1 MNQNHLDYM
10 KIALDYSSHALERNE
25 VPVGCIIVKDDLVIG
40 RGYNTRESE
49 KTALG
54 HAELMAIDEACK
66 TLGGWRLFGCT
77 LYVTLEPCPMCM
89 GAIINSRI
97 DTVVFG
103 AYDKKAGCC
112 GSVLQLADCGFN
124 HRPKIIAGVLEKDCS
139 KIISDFF
146 KKLRNKKE
154 CH

>member
-1 MNQNHLDYM
+1 MKQNDSYYM
-10 KIALDYSSHALERNE
+10 KLALEETANALERNE
-25 VPVGCIIVKDDLVIG
+25 VPIGCVIVKDDVIIG
-40 RGYNTRESE
+40 RGYNTRETA

-54 HAELMAIDEACK
+54 HAELMAIDEACN

-97 DTVVFG
+97 DNVVFG

-112 GSVLQLADCGFN
+112 GSIIHLAECGFN
-124 HRPKIIAGVLEKDCS
+124 HRPKITGGVMEEECS
-139 KIISDFF
+139 QVISDFF
-146 KKLRNKKE
+146 KKLRLQK
-154 CH
+154 